1 LDYDADYNNL
11 RYTMSN
17 GGVNGIAINQEGE
30 VTEPVIL
37 FKG

>member
-1 LDYDADYNNL
+1 
-11 RYTMSN
+11 MSN